1 MATRRSCRLLSK
13 KDITPASGPK
23 SSNEDMDIDSD
34 EKYVSSCSS
43 SDDEY
48 KPPKK
53 QDSTDEFEDDVPA
66 KKSKHKD
73 IQPTHVS
80 ESSADEPFELE
91 CLEVDLSEG
100 GTSSD
105 ECDNNDVRANIK
117 KSIKKV
123 TGPKK
128 QSMQKIKIPKLS
140 QIKRANNVTLDDH
153 ISNKN
158 ISERRLQL
166 ESLPGCSKVP
176 LCELKKYN
184 LADSAN
190 QGTAALST
198 QVDKVTMKERVGDGK
213 SSESLKDVINA
224 MLLENEPQASC
235 SYILNDAPKSGQH
248 KSKKTAK
255 NSLVSSAKQSAAPR
269 GERSP
274 VKTRSSQFQGVKMAK
289 SVASSV
295 KSGKKAGKTS
305 NTTET
310 EAKAAAKKL
319 PEKKKQLMRGKKTG
333 PQRAKFENNES
344 SSESDWEEV
353 PEGADLDSYAPVVPE
368 SGITITLKEPVMT
381 GKRKKAKFDPVAEM
395 RRRINRVRKE
405 IHVLKHKV
413 HLLCLLA
420 HGLKLNSLILDQ
432 TLQAVAL
439 SLLPSEFLAYSGKTV
454 TLLDVERM
462 SRLFTKVFVCKL
474 GTPTGFHALH
484 DDLTMALTTK
494 IAQNARDY
502 ALLFLVIVRCLQIEA
517 RFCMSLYP
525 VPLDA
530 VQLLKTDTKPGRKSA
545 ELKVPSKKKAQKM
558 HSEPDEVDSDF
569 EVEKPKKVTGKKKV
583 NDASSNK
590 KSGKKGKTGEE
601 NAEKCEQSISDCIEH
616 WIEIFTPKDS
626 KWIAVDVVH
635 GSVGSITERN
645 IREPLYYIL
654 SFDDNNKV
662 KDITKK
668 YASGWLTS
676 VKKKRI
682 DPKWWEESLKP
693 FRPTDSER
701 ERVENTQI
709 QSKLQRQPMPGSI
722 AEFKNHPLYAL
733 KRHLLKFEAIYPSD
747 APTLGFVRGE
757 PVYARECVHTLR
769 SRETWL
775 REARMVRVK
784 EQPYKVVKARP
795 KYDKLSGQILKEQP
809 LELFGHWQTEPYM
822 PPIAFNGKVP
832 RNEWGNVE
840 LFKSCMLP
848 VGTVH
853 LRAPGLARVA
863 AKLNID
869 CVPAVVGFEGHCRGV
884 HPVFDGWVV
893 CEEFKDTLMAAWEEE
908 QANISNREEEKRMK
922 RVYGNWKRLIKGV
935 LIKEKLR
942 MKYMNDD

>member
-1 MATRRSCRLLSK
+1 MATRRSSRLLNKSV
-13 KDITPASGPK
+13 TPASGQK
-23 SSNEDMDIDSD
+23 SSNEDMDVDSD
-34 EKYVSSCSS
+34 EKYVSDGSS
-43 SDDEY
+43 SEDEY
-48 KPPKK
+48 RPPKK
-53 QDSTDEFEDDVPA
+53 QDSSDEFEDDIPV
-66 KKSKHKD
+66 KKSKRID
-73 IQPTHVS
+73 LEPTHVS
-80 ESSADEPFELE
+80 ESSTDAPFELAS
-91 CLEVDLSEG
+91 LGVDLSEG

-105 ECDNNDVRANIK
+105 DDSDSRVDTK
-117 KSIKKV
+117 KRTKKV
-123 TGPKK
+123 PKK
-128 QSMQKIKIPKLS
+128 QYIQAIKIPKLS
-140 QIKRANNVTLDDH
+140 QIKRANNSTLNPLN
-153 ISNKN
+153 SVKN
-158 ISERRLQL
+158 PTERRLQL
-166 ESLPGCSKVP
+166 ESLPGFNKSLLCQSKKHNP
-176 LCELKKYN
+176 
-184 LADSAN
+184 ADSTN
-190 QGTAALST
+190 QGAAPLSI
-198 QVDKVTMKERVGDGK
+198 QVDEVALTEGAGDGN
-213 SSESLKDVINA
+213 SSESLKDVISA

-235 SYILNDAPKSGQH
+235 SYTVNDAPKSKQL
-248 KSKKTAK
+248 KSKRTAK
-255 NSLVSSAKQSAAPR
+255 NSPISPAKQPASSQD
-269 GERSP
+269 GRSP
-274 VKTRSSQFQGVKMAK
+274 VKTRSRQFQAAKTAK
-289 SVASSV
+289 SSVSSG

-305 NTTET
+305 HMAET
-310 EAKAAAKKL
+310 QAKAAAKVML
-319 PEKKKQLMRGKKTG
+319 PEVKKQHMKDKKTM
-333 PQRAKFENNES
+333 PQRTKVEKNES

-368 SGITITLKEPVMT
+368 NGITITLKEPAMT
-381 GKRKKAKFDPVAEM
+381 GKHKKAKFDPVAEM

-405 IHVLKHKV
+405 VHILKHKV

-420 HGLKLNSLILDQ
+420 HGLKLNSLMLDQ
-432 TLQAVAL
+432 TLHGVVL
-439 SLLPSEFLAYSGKTV
+439 SLLPSEFMAYAGKTV

-474 GTPTGFHALH
+474 GPHTSCRALH
-484 DDLTMALTTK
+484 KDLTMALTTK
-494 IAQNARDY
+494 VAQNARDY

-517 RFCMSLYP
+517 RVCMSLYP

-530 VQLLKTDTKPGRKSA
+530 VQLLKTDVKPGRKNA
-545 ELKVPSKKKAQKM
+545 EIKAPSKKKAQRVP
-558 HSEPDEVDSDF
+558 SESDEVDSDF
-569 EVEKPKKVTGKKKV
+569 EVAKPKKAPGKKKV
-583 NDASSNK
+583 HDDSSAK
-590 KSGKKGKTGEE
+590 KSAKKGKTAEE
-601 NAEKCEQSISDCIEH
+601 NAQRLAQDINDSIEH
-616 WIEIFTPKDS
+616 WVEVFTPKDS

-635 GSVGSITERN
+635 GSVGSITESN
-645 IREPLYYIL
+645 IREPLYYIV
-654 SFDDNNKV
+654 SFDNSNKV
-662 KDITKK
+662 KDITRK

-693 FRPTDSER
+693 FSPTDCER

-709 QSKLQRQPMPGSI
+709 QSKLQRQPMPASI

-733 KRHLLKFEAIYPSD
+733 KRHLLKFEAIYPPD

-757 PVYARECVHTLR
+757 PVYARECIHTLR

-775 REARMVRVK
+775 REARMVRIK
-784 EQPYKVVKARP
+784 EQPYKIVKARP

-863 AKLNID
+863 SKLNID

-908 QANISNREEEKRMK
+908 QANISNREEEKRLK
-922 RVYGNWKRLIKGV
+922 RIYGNWKKLIKGV

>member
-1 MATRRSCRLLSK
+1 MATRRSSRLLNK
-13 KDITPASGPK
+13 NVTPAPGPK

-34 EKYVSSCSS
+34 EKYVSDCSS
-43 SDDEY
+43 SEDEY
-48 KPPKK
+48 RPPKK
-53 QDSTDEFEDDVPA
+53 QDSSDESEDDIPA
-66 KKSKHKD
+66 KKSKHID
-73 IQPTHVS
+73 LEPTHVS
-80 ESSADEPFELE
+80 ESSADEPFELAT
-91 CLEVDLSEG
+91 LGVDLSEG

-105 ECDNNDVRANIK
+105 DDSGSSADTK
-117 KSIKKV
+117 KRTKKA
-123 TGPKK
+123 TAPKK
-128 QSMQKIKIPKLS
+128 QYIQAVKIPKLS
-140 QIKRANNVTLDDH
+140 QIKRANNTTFNMLNSD
-153 ISNKN
+153 KN
-158 ISERRLQL
+158 HSERRLQV
-166 ESLPGCSKVP
+166 ESLPGFSKS
-176 LCELKKYN
+176 LLFQSKKHN
-184 LADSAN
+184 STGSTN
-190 QGTAALST
+190 QALPST
-198 QVDKVTMKERVGDGK
+198 QVHQVAMKEGAGDVN
-213 SSESLKDVINA
+213 SSESLKDVISA

-235 SYILNDAPKSGQH
+235 SYTVNDAPKSKQL
-248 KSKKTAK
+248 KSKRTAK
-255 NSLVSSAKQSAAPR
+255 NSPISPAKQSASSQDA
-269 GERSP
+269 RSP
-274 VKTRSSQFQGVKMAK
+274 VKTRSRQFAAAKTSKSSASSAK
-289 SVASSV
+289 SD
-295 KSGKKAGKTS
+295 KKAGKTS
-305 NTTET
+305 HMAET
-310 EAKAAAKKL
+310 RAKGTSIML
-319 PEKKKQLMRGKKTG
+319 PEVKKQHMKEKKTT
-333 PQRAKFENNES
+333 PQRTKVEKHES

-368 SGITITLKEPVMT
+368 NGITITLKEPVMT

-405 IHVLKHKV
+405 IHGLKHKV

-420 HGLKLNSLILDQ
+420 HGMRLNSLMLDQ
-432 TLQAVAL
+432 TLHGVVL
-439 SLLPSEFLAYSGKTV
+439 SLLPSEFMVYAGKTV

-474 GTPTGFHALH
+474 GPYTSCRALH

-494 IAQNARDY
+494 VAQNARDY

-530 VQLLKTDTKPGRKSA
+530 VQLLKTDEKPGRKSVEVKA
-545 ELKVPSKKKAQKM
+545 PSKKKAQKV
-558 HSEPDEVDSDF
+558 HSESDEVDSDF
-569 EVEKPKKVTGKKKV
+569 EVAKPKKATGKKKV
-583 NDASSNK
+583 SDDSSTK
-590 KSGKKGKTGEE
+590 KSGKKGKT
-601 NAEKCEQSISDCIEH
+601 AEKSAQKLAQDISDSIEH
-616 WIEIFTPKDS
+616 WIEVFTPKDS

-635 GSVGSITERN
+635 GSVGSITESN
-645 IREPLYYIL
+645 IREPLYYVL
-654 SFDDNNKV
+654 SFDNNNKV
-662 KDITKK
+662 KDVTRK
-668 YASGWLTS
+668 YASGWLTT

-693 FRPTDSER
+693 FSPSDCER

-709 QSKLQRQPMPGSI
+709 QSKLQRQPMPASI

-733 KRHLLKFEAIYPSD
+733 KRHLLKFEAIYPPD

-757 PVYARECVHTLR
+757 PVYARECIHTLR

-775 REARMVRVK
+775 REARMVRIK
-784 EQPYKVVKARP
+784 EQPYKIVKARP
-795 KYDKLSGQILKEQP
+795 KYDKLSGQILREQP

-863 AKLNID
+863 SKLNID

-908 QANISNREEEKRMK
+908 QANISNREEEKRLK
-922 RVYGNWKRLIKGV
+922 RIYGNWKKLIKGV